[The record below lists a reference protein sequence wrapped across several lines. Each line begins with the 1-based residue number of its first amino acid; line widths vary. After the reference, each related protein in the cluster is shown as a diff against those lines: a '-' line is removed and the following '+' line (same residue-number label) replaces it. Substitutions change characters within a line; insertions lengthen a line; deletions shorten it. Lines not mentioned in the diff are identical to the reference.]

1 MTDYRRR
8 EWLGLMIAA
17 LIVVI
22 VSLLTNVIRDGS
34 IMVPPGASIVL
45 VPSKGEYCT
54 VVVRPDATGPVRQI
68 SVSPELC
75 RRLEKEAA
83 NGKR

>member
-22 VSLLTNVIRDGS
+22 VPLLTHVIRDGS
-34 IMVPPGASIVL
+34 IMVPPDTLIVL
-45 VPSKGEYCT
+45 VPSKGEYCM
-54 VVVRPDATGPVRQI
+54 VVVRPDAAGPVRQI

-75 RRLEKEAA
+75 RRLEKEVA